1 VRDPI
6 VSYPLPRPCV
16 RLALV
21 LVLAGATPAAAAPAP
36 TGASR
41 WYYHI
46 GGAEAVMA
54 PLNGSVRTATLSGSL
69 NLGLGLNCHGFD
81 PVAGLTTAVG
91 QVVDNLEAVVTQAA
105 ASAVASLPALILQ
118 RANPSLYELYQEVVS
133 YANGAVSL
141 ATKSCEQMQTDIAHG
156 NNPFDHWLTLS
167 KSYTW
172 KNQAG
177 EAEAGSDSV
186 DVMSALGVVE
196 STGDKAGTPWV
207 GGQKAGGDPAQ
218 MAPIRVVSDVVAAG
232 YNIELN
238 RGVLDTSAAS
248 PGQQTETRLAQI
260 WKTPA
265 EAAAFAV
272 DVLGDIKVQSGGP
285 AATPGHGLGP
295 RIEAER
301 TRMNT
306 ALADLV
312 SGATPPTPDNLA
324 AVSAPGTR
332 LTREVLDALRK
343 LPSEDR
349 PVAIAKLAGE
359 AATAVEVEKALMVR
373 RLLLAGAQEPQI
385 YASPAG
391 EDIQRLVGVIDRE
404 IDQLLYETRIRRE
417 LFAGTAGAFL
427 DLGRGLDT
435 RGVPLYRPGDAKPV
449 ENSGVKP

>member
-1 VRDPI
+1 VRC
-6 VSYPLPRPCV
+6 PLLFRHRS
-16 RLALV
+16 RLVLA
-21 LVLAGATPAAAAPAP
+21 LVLAGATAAAAAPAP

-54 PLNGSVRTATLSGSL
+54 PLNGGVKTATLSGSL
-69 NLGLGLNCHGFD
+69 HLGLGLNCHGFD
-81 PVAGLTTAVG
+81 PVAGLTTAVD
-91 QVVDNLEAVVTQAA
+91 QVVDNLEAVITQAA

-141 ATKSCEQMQTDIAHG
+141 ATKSCEQMQADIAHG
-156 NNPFDHWLTLS
+156 QNPFDHWLTLS

-177 EAEAGSDSV
+177 KAEAGSDRV

-196 STGDKAGTPWV
+196 STGDKGGTPWV
-207 GGQKAGGDPAQ
+207 GGKKAGGDPAT

-232 YNIELN
+232 YNLELN
-238 RGVLDTSAAS
+238 RGVLDASAAS
-248 PGQQTETRLAQI
+248 PGPQAETRLAQI

-285 AATPGHGLGP
+285 AATPGHGLPP
-295 RIEAER
+295 RIDAER
-301 TRMNT
+301 VRMSA

-324 AVSAPGTR
+324 AVSPPGTR

-343 LPSEDR
+343 LPAGDR
-349 PVAIAKLAGE
+349 PVAIGKLAGE
-359 AATAVEVEKALMVR
+359 AATAAAAEKALMVR

-385 YASPAG
+385 YASPAR

-417 LFAGTAGAFL
+417 LFAGAAGTFL
-427 DLGRGLDT
+427 DLGRGLDA
-435 RGVPLYRPGDAKPV
+435 RGAPAYRPGDARPV
-449 ENSGVKP
+449 EDGAVKP